1 MVNMEIKAGEMVT
14 GQECGLVVVDVT
26 RGCPEAN
33 RASLGYI
40 VSLSE
45 SVKDRSLH
53 LDGYQVTDLLIPSIY

>member
-1 MVNMEIKAGEMVT
+1 MWFGSGGCDE
-14 GQECGLVVVDVT
+14 
-26 RGCPEAN
+26 GCPAAN

-53 LDGYQVTDLLIPSIY
+53 LDDCQVTDLLIPSIY